1 MAPVVDVGQE
11 RVQLASWAALPLT
24 DESQAMEQG
33 VERKREAILDVA
45 ARHGARNVRIFGS
58 VARGDDRPDSDV
70 DFLVDMEADRS
81 LLDLIG
87 LSQEL
92 EALLER
98 KVDVLTDQSL
108 APSVRQRI
116 ANEAR
121 AL

>member
-1 MAPVVDVGQE
+1 MTQNVV
-11 RVQLASWAALPLT
+11 RNRS
-24 DESQAMEQG
+24 
-33 VERKREAILDVA
+33 AILEVA
-45 ARHGARNVRIFGS
+45 ARHGARNVRVFGS
-58 VARGDDRPDSDV
+58 VARGDDRPDSDI

-87 LSQEL
+87 LGQEL

-98 KVDVLTDQSL
+98 KVDVLTDQGL
-108 APSVRQRI
+108 APAVRQRI

>member
-1 MAPVVDVGQE
+1 MGQE
-11 RVQLASWAALPLT
+11 
-24 DESQAMEQG
+24 
-33 VERKREAILDVA
+33 VERKRDAILDVA

-87 LSQEL
+87 LSLEL

-98 KVDVLTDQSL
+98 KVDALTDQSL

-116 ANEAR
+116 ANESR
-121 AL
+121 SL